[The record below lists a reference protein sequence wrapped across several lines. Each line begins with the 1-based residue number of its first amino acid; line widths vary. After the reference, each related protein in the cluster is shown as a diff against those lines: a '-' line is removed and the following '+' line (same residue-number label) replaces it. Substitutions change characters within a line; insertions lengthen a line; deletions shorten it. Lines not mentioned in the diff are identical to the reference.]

1 MVDGVDLVAC
11 IPYFLTP
18 CLYLSH
24 MSRISAVLNLIFSI
38 YIFLEWSD
46 RKVVERAE
54 TTEDEVHD
62 DNIEVEDVES
72 DNTVEDKETGN
83 KDSDSEEGIK
93 RTTLEMKLHSDTET
107 EETNKYERLQNKEE

>member
-1 MVDGVDLVAC
+1 MNGHSSCRWGGHYLVAF

-72 DNTVEDKETGN
+72 DNTVEEK
-83 KDSDSEEGIK
+83 KLAIK
-93 RTTLEMKLHSDTET
+93 TQTVRKVSKGQH
-107 EETNKYERLQNKEE
+107 